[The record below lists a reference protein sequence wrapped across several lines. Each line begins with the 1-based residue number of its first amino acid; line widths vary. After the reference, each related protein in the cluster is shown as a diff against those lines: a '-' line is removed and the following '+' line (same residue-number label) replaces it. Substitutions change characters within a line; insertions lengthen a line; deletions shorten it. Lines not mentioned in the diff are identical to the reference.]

1 MFFLKPKKVV
11 VRIQSKGV
19 EHMRDNDI
27 IDYRE
32 EKEPDGKV
40 AVTLLY
46 VLSFFAPILAP
57 LLIWLLLKRESDFV
71 DFHGKQYFNFFLS
84 YTIYSLIGSILIFVV
99 IGFIIVPIVWL
110 LGIIF
115 TIVAAVK
122 SYYGEYY
129 VIPLSIQFFKP

>member
-46 VLSFFAPILAP
+46 VLSFFCTDTCAITYMALVK
-57 LLIWLLLKRESDFV
+57 KR
-71 DFHGKQYFNFFLS
+71 
-84 YTIYSLIGSILIFVV
+84 IGLC
-99 IGFIIVPIVWL
+99 
-110 LGIIF
+110 
-115 TIVAAVK
+115 
-122 SYYGEYY
+122 
-129 VIPLSIQFFKP
+129 